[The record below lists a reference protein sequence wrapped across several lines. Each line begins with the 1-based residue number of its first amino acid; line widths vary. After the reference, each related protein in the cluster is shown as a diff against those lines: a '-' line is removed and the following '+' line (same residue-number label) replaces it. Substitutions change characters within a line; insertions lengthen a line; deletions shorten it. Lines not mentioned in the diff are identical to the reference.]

1 MLNYQ
6 ERFYR
11 ELHKSNFCLEV
22 SYRESDIY
30 LSCDKPLDEKVV
42 KSLIKKYYD
51 DIASYIR
58 SYPNFLTSLTPWE
71 EDSFAPS
78 IVKDMIAAS
87 KVSGIGPFSC
97 VAGGISWYVGRD
109 LLKYCN
115 ELILENGGDLFLKI
129 NEDKRVGIY
138 LGESFSPNFITV
150 KIKKKEFPFG
160 IASSSSCFGHSLNF
174 GRADLVTV
182 IALDS
187 LLADSFATAFSNK
200 IKRIGDIKK
209 VISEAKEYSF
219 IKAVVVA
226 FEGRIAVWGEVEL
239 DV

>member
-30 LSCDKPLDEKVV
+30 LSCDKPLDETIV
-42 KSLIKKYYD
+42 KSLLKRYYD

-58 SYPNFLTSLTPWE
+58 SYPNFLTSLTPWK
-71 EDSFAPS
+71 EDPFAPP

-97 VAGGISWYVGRD
+97 VAGGISWYVGKEI
-109 LLKYCN
+109 LNYCN

-129 NEDKRVGIY
+129 NEDKKIGIY
-138 LGESFSPNFITV
+138 LGGNFSPNFITV
-150 KIKKKEFPFG
+150 KIKKKESPFG
-160 IASSSSCFGHSLNF
+160 VASSSSRFGHSLNF

-182 IALDS
+182 VALDS
-187 LLADSFATAFSNK
+187 LLADTFATVFSNK
-200 IKRIGDIKK
+200 IKKIGDIEK
-209 VISEAKEYSF
+209 VINEAKGYSF

-226 FEGRIAVWGEVEL
+226 FEGRIALWGEVEL